1 MLKIA
6 TTILG
11 FFVFEYVSKGYV
23 IFHTYL
29 KKLFIKKTIK
39 SYKSVDIYLSI

>member
-23 IFHTYL
+23 IKAVIYL
-29 KKLFIKKTIK
+29 KTFLLK
-39 SYKSVDIYLSI
+39 SYKKL